1 MRNNKRI
8 NNMFITLSFIVS
20 ALLFAP
26 ETFAQGADSTFN
38 LYVGDTQTINLGPI
52 KRVAVGRG
60 GVISTSI
67 LDDGDLLMLA
77 EGAGETEMT
86 VWLDN
91 ADLFVYLIIV
101 QEKNIDRIAG
111 EVADLLSKMPSIT
124 IRRVG
129 KMVVLE
135 GGVDENGK
143 ALIEKISG
151 IYTDTILDMT
161 KQSQVGAQ
169 KMVYM
174 NVQITE
180 FNTNKLRSLGINWQ
194 TSFNGPRVAYTR
206 ESIFDNDLNGSLLNS
221 VPAAINSRLP
231 LSQQN
236 RFNNEFGFFG
246 IATEIISSINLAR
259 NSGDAII
266 LAEPSLSARSGGEAE
281 FLSGGEIP
289 LPVTSNDGQ
298 ASVEFKE
305 FGIKLRIKPTAD
317 DAGNIIAEVETE
329 LSTVDPSLSV
339 GGIPGFRTRK
349 ASTDASL
356 KNGQTLVISGLVN
369 RELSD
374 NTTGFAFLSK
384 IPVLGALF
392 RSKDFRNNKSEL
404 VIFVTPYIYDELSD
418 INLKAIERS
427 NRMRSEF
434 LENIEQTADILE

>member
-1 MRNNKRI
+1 
-8 NNMFITLSFIVS
+8 
-20 ALLFAP
+20 
-26 ETFAQGADSTFN
+26 
-38 LYVGDTQTINLGPI
+38 
-52 KRVAVGRG
+52 
-60 GVISTSI
+60 
-67 LDDGDLLMLA
+67 
-77 EGAGETEMT
+77 
-86 VWLDN
+86 
-91 ADLFVYLIIV
+91 
-101 QEKNIDRIAG
+101 
-111 EVADLLSKMPSIT
+111 
-124 IRRVG
+124 
-129 KMVVLE
+129 
-135 GGVDENGK
+135 
-143 ALIEKISG
+143 
-151 IYTDTILDMT
+151 
-161 KQSQVGAQ
+161 
-169 KMVYM
+169 
-174 NVQITE
+174 
-180 FNTNKLRSLGINWQ
+180 
-194 TSFNGPRVAYTR
+194 
-206 ESIFDNDLNGSLLNS
+206 